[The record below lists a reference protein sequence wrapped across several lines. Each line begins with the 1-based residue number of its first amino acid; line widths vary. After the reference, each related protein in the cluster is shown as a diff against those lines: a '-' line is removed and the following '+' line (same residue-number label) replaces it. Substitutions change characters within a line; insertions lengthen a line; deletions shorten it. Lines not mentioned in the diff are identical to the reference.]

1 MNSRRQNEKWRG
13 PKTIGVD
20 LQRSGSIRR
29 VPLPKC
35 SSADADETDDRKIF
49 HIAPLPYFAWGSAS
63 KRYFATHEC
72 WEKAGCYNKNDK
84 PLHSCTPVE
93 IGYLCLPFRLEDHYE
108 SRRHLRSTWVGG
120 ADRQIPA

>member
-1 MNSRRQNEKWRG
+1 MNSRRQNEEWRG

-72 WEKAGCYNKNDK
+72 WEKAGCYNKKMIN
-84 PLHSCTPVE
+84 LFTRV
-93 IGYLCLPFRLEDHYE
+93 LR
-108 SRRHLRSTWVGG
+108 LRSVIYVSPFQ
-120 ADRQIPA
+120 A